1 LQNIIDCGL
10 HSCLARNDEI
20 FRDCSIV
27 FIAIPPQSMP
37 ELRELSF
44 QQDTMVISCMAGVP
58 LQAIRRIL
66 GIEAVRMMPNG
77 PSTIQENRAIAAIYP
92 NNGLLIRILQGP
104 DLRVY
109 RLLDEELMHIFTVG
123 VCLPAAFLI
132 SEDCDREIED
142 ACKCLSRL
150 YPDFA
155 EICSWARDILPDFR
169 TEEERRDRIGKM
181 ATKGGIT
188 EAIVESLRENDDLL
202 TELEKGIE
210 RSRDI
215 SSCYGVSDDW
225 RDSGPTT
232 MQYFHIAISSRMAS
246 SFSSHAKS
254 CRLIRSYGA
263 SPKYSRNLLALI
275 ALSAPSGHP
284 LPFRSSYSRRQ
295 ASA

>member
-1 LQNIIDCGL
+1 
-10 HSCLARNDEI
+10 
-20 FRDCSIV
+20 
-27 FIAIPPQSMP
+27 
-37 ELRELSF
+37 
-44 QQDTMVISCMAGVP
+44 MVISCMAGVS
-58 LQAIRRIL
+58 LKAIRRIL
-66 GIEAVRMMPNG
+66 GIEAVRIMPSG
-77 PSTIQENRAIAAIYP
+77 PSSIQEKRGITAIYP
-92 NNGLLIRILQGP
+92 DNEVVIRILQGL

-109 RLLDEELMHIFTVG
+109 RLLDEDLMHIFTVG
-123 VCLPAAFLI
+123 VCLPAAFLV
-132 SEDCDREIED
+132 SEDCDRAMEE
-142 ACKCLSRL
+142 ACKFLSRQ

-155 EICSWARDILPDFR
+155 EILSWARDVLPAFG
-169 TEEERRDRIGKM
+169 TEEERLDHIGKM